1 MRLRWKNPRT
11 GTYVDCRGSKFNVH
25 ALFEVIVY
33 FEDDSD
39 TIPGSEL
46 EVFLGDAWVKLGQA
60 FRDKLL
66 ITDNYNTEFFEPA
79 NEAERERG
87 YR

>member
-1 MRLRWKNPRT
+1 MNLRWKNPRT
-11 GTYVDCRGSKFNVH
+11 GVYVEGRGSQLNVH

-33 FEDDSD
+33 FDDDCD

-46 EVFLGDAWVKLGQA
+46 EVHLDGAWMPLGQA
-60 FRDKLL
+60 FREKKL

-79 NEAERERG
+79 NEIERERG

>member
-1 MRLRWKNPRT
+1 MKLRWKNPKT
-11 GTYVDCRGSKFNVH
+11 GEYVDCRGWQFNVH

-46 EVFLGDAWVKLGQA
+46 EVELHGEWIALGQA

-66 ITDNYNTEFFEPA
+66 ITDNYNTCFFEPA
-79 NEAERERG
+79 SEAERERG